1 MSDGQPI
8 TSSPQIRK
16 PTSTNELTLD
26 NLPTEELKSKFDL
39 IKFCFLLML
48 IKDESTKKKK
58 GKVKKQSEKRG
69 FSRITSSFW
78 EYMKS
83 SKKYAKVLL
92 NFNVEDLTK
101 TYKYIYYLRVFKD
114 KKTLYI
120 NNENKVVLVIK
131 SFLYLVNTQ
140 RINSQ
145 MTIADIGHL
154 LKKFMSNMSR
164 KNGRKE
170 YFLAI
175 NEINLYDYYEDY
187 DYDYECDGD
196 YHENN
201 INKKSI
207 VNSKSDKETNYD
219 SHEKIKLV
227 ETENAYMIIN
237 NSEDYIEKRVNSKNV
252 FSILEK
258 MYSSSLPQS
267 EQKYNK
273 NEDLFD
279 YYKYIIKSNS
289 LSDGNESIGSSDNL
303 LSKYVEICKSNEKNK
318 NNQVSQMNEC
328 NIYNNIN
335 TNTNSNIEKIDVIK
349 YDNKDNHS
357 KYSINYSNKHI
368 KSKENIINYF
378 KKRKFILLYILL

>member
-1 MSDGQPI
+1 MSDNHPI
-8 TSSPQIRK
+8 TSSPQKRK
-16 PTSTNELTLD
+16 PTSTHELTLD

-48 IKDESTKKKK
+48 IKDDSTKKKK
-58 GKVKKQSEKRG
+58 GKVKKVSEKRG

-83 SKKYAKVLL
+83 SQKYEKVLL

-114 KKTLYI
+114 KKTLYM
-120 NNENKVVLVIK
+120 NNEHKVALVIK
-131 SFLYLVNTQ
+131 SFLYLVNTE

-187 DYDYECDGD
+187 DYECDGD

-201 INKKSI
+201 INNKSI
-207 VNSKSDKETNYD
+207 VNNKSDKETNCD
-219 SHEKIKLV
+219 SNEKIKLV
-227 ETENAYMIIN
+227 ETENAYVIIN
-237 NSEDYIEKRVNSKNV
+237 NNEDYIEKRVNSKNV

-258 MYSSSLPQS
+258 MYSSILSQS
-267 EQKYNK
+267 QKHNE

-279 YYKYIIKSNS
+279 YYKYTIKSNS
-289 LSDGNESIGSSDNL
+289 LSDGSENDNL
-303 LSKYVEICKSNEKNK
+303 LSKYMEICKSNEKNES
-318 NNQVSQMNEC
+318 NSVNEINEC

-335 TNTNSNIEKIDVIK
+335 TNIEIIDLNK
-349 YDNKDNHS
+349 HDSKDNDS
-357 KYSINYSNKHI
+357 KYSINYSKYSKKHI

-378 KKRKFILLYILL
+378 KKRKYIL